1 MTCRRLAFESKQAA
15 SVSSFRDPRRK
26 WFYIGRVVDLSFGYA
41 HESRHGEM
49 RRSVFLLLASLG
61 LRRSL
66 GETSSLYRVTHAS
79 QFRLKLAL
87 RMSSIVKTRSRFF
100 IADAFATAAA

>member
-1 MTCRRLAFESKQAA
+1 MTCRKWAFSQN
-15 SVSSFRDPRRK
+15 SSISQFVPGSRK
-26 WFYIGRVVDLSFGYA
+26 VVYISRVVDLSFGYA

-49 RRSVFLLLASLG
+49 RRSVFLLLTSLG

-87 RMSSIVKTRSRFF
+87 RMSSIVKSSLRFF